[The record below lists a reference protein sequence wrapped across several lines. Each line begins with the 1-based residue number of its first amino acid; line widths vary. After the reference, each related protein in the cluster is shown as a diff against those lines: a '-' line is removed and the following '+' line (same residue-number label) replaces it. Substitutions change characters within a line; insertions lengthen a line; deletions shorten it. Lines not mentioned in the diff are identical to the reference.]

1 MLYESAARIGA
12 LALTNQG
19 NLIFTEDASVAI
31 LDVEPRRVRQYSAPV
46 HHRSSYRFN
55 DGACDPQ
62 GRFITGLMDEGPSG
76 KTGALFRFDG
86 ELHDEVIHDGM
97 SLPNGLAWSED
108 GHTVFFVDSVA
119 RSIYRAEYQADGR
132 LEDVR
137 LFAET
142 PAELG
147 RPDGIAL
154 DREGGLWVCQFNGSC
169 VLRYDRDGHL
179 TDQVVMPVPRP
190 TSCCFGGDGLGTLF
204 ITTARVGMS
213 PAELRH
219 YPDAGDLY
227 AIRPEVG
234 GIARHAFK
242 E

>member
-1 MLYESAARIGA
+1 
-12 LALTNQG
+12 
-19 NLIFTEDASVAI
+19 
-31 LDVEPRRVRQYSAPV
+31 
-46 HHRSSYRFN
+46 
-55 DGACDPQ
+55 
-62 GRFITGLMDEGPSG
+62 MDEGPSG

-86 ELHDEVIHDGM
+86 ELHDEVIHDDLA
-97 SLPNGLAWSED
+97 LPNGLAWSQD
-108 GHTVFFVDSVA
+108 GQTLFFVDSVS
-119 RSIYRAEYQADGR
+119 RSIYRAEYLEEGR
-132 LEDVR
+132 LEHVT

-169 VLRYDRDGHL
+169 LLRYDRHGHL

-190 TSCCFGGDGLGTLF
+190 TSCCFGGAAMDTLY
-204 ITTARVGMS
+204 ITTARFGMS

-234 GIARHAFK
+234 GLARFAFK